1 MKSWYF
7 GNKLP
12 TVTKLRAKQTSYLM
26 ARLRSYEAVVVL
38 NSRFVSKLARPV
50 FFVATLP
57 SQLTQKEVSRQAVND
72 QLSSRPPLKH
82 IRNDI
87 LISRVNHI
95 L

>member
-26 ARLRSYEAVVVL
+26 ARLRSYEAVVVS

-72 QLSSRPPLKH
+72 QLSSRPPFKH
-82 IRNDI
+82 IRKDI